1 MSAAVAAAAA
11 AAYSS
16 SRNTRRTT
24 TPTTAQNQT
33 QNYQY
38 SVLRRPAVVVSR
50 TGGRYESQKR
60 KDWISFLE
68 YLGQQSPTLVV
79 SYCSGAHVVEFV
91 KYYLDQKNRVQHT
104 VTCPV
109 LLGQSQSDPCPCPTG
124 QVYWGSID
132 ALIGRLR
139 VAFEEMVGQA
149 EANIG
154 NPFGA
159 PEVRLYL
166 RQLKEDTNL

>member
-24 TPTTAQNQT
+24 AQNQT
-33 QNYQY
+33 ENYQY
-38 SVLRRPAVVVSR
+38 SVLRRPAVVVSKL
-50 TGGRYESQKR
+50 GGRYETQKR
-60 KDWISFLE
+60 KDWDSFLE
-68 YLGQQSPTLVV
+68 YLRQRSPTLVV
-79 SYCSGAHVVEFV
+79 SCCSGAHVIEFV
-91 KYYLDQKNRVQHT
+91 KYCLDQKTRVQHT
-104 VTCPV
+104 VTCPL

-149 EANIG
+149 KANIG
-154 NPFGA
+154 NPFRA

-166 RQLKEDTNL
+166 RQLKEDTSL

>member
-24 TPTTAQNQT
+24 TPTKAQNQT

-38 SVLRRPAVVVSR
+38 SVLRRPAVVV
-50 TGGRYESQKR
+50 GRYETQKR

-68 YLGQQSPTLVV
+68 YLRQRSPTLVV
-79 SYCSGAHVVEFV
+79 SCCSGAHVVEFV

-104 VTCPV
+104 ETCPL
-109 LLGQSQSDPCPCPTG
+109 LLGQSQSDRCPCPTG
-124 QVYWGSID
+124 QVYLGSID

-149 EANIG
+149 MANIG
-154 NPFGA
+154 NPFVA